1 MAYTPTEW
9 ATGDVITAQK
19 LNKMEQGIAGA
30 GLQLYG
36 PYKASGTA
44 TIGEGAGETDVVSL
58 NNMEDVNGITV
69 DFPDD
74 TDALILL
81 SYFTS
86 GAQTCAIQGVGGPYV
101 YDGSWVPASVT
112 LMNTASSESS
122 GKVTVAFYSTV
133 AFPPLA

>member
-9 ATGDVITAQK
+9 ATGDIITAEK
-19 LNKMEQGIAGA
+19 LNKMENGIAVA

-44 TIGEGAGETDVVSL
+44 TIEAGAGETDFVSL
-58 NNMEDVNGITV
+58 QNMEDVNGITV

-86 GAQTCAIQGVGGPYV
+86 GAQTCAVQGVGCPYV
-101 YDGSWVPASVT
+101 YDGSWAPAGVT

-122 GKVTVAFYSTV
+122 GEVTVAFYSTV